1 MTTGVLLLNLGTP
14 DGPDPGSVSRYLG
27 EFLMDPYVIDI
38 PWLARFLLVNGIILR
53 TRPKKSAAAYQKV
66 WTERGSPLLFN
77 TIDLA
82 AKVQIR
88 LGDEFRVAPVMRYG
102 KPSVADALESFR
114 SEGIQSVVVLPL
126 YPQFAEATS
135 TSSVKWVEKEA
146 ARIGFNGKFRFV
158 APFYE
163 RESFLSAFAESVQ
176 ESIAFFQPDH
186 VLFSF
191 HGLPE
196 RHVKKV
202 ERVAGH
208 CFGKMDC
215 CDQMTDA
222 NRDCYRAQCYFTA
235 RKIAEKVGLTNDRYQ
250 VSFQSRLGRTPWIRP
265 YSDHVL
271 QELGEKG
278 KVRKLLVVSPS
289 FVADCLETLEE
300 IEIRSK
306 ADFLRAGGMDLHLV
320 PSLNSTDRWV
330 DSVREMVLE
339 HL

>member
-1 MTTGVLLLNLGTP
+1 MTTGVLLLNLGSP
-14 DGPDPGSVSRYLG
+14 DGPDSTNVRRYLG

-66 WTERGSPLLFN
+66 WTERGSPLLFH

-82 AKVQIR
+82 AKVQDR
-88 LGDEFRVAPVMRYG
+88 LGAEFRVAPVMRYG
-102 KPSVADALESFR
+102 RPSVADSLDAFR
-114 SEGIQSVVVLPL
+114 KDGIHSVIVLPL

-135 TSSVKWVEKEA
+135 ISSVKWVEKEA
-146 ARIGFNGKFRFV
+146 ARIGFTGVFRNV
-158 APFYE
+158 GPFYD
-163 RESFLSAFAESVQ
+163 RESFLNAFAARVKESMR
-176 ESIAFFQPDH
+176 SFHPDH
-186 VLFSF
+186 ILFSF

-202 ERVAGH
+202 ERVPGH
-208 CFGKMDC
+208 CFGNLKC
-215 CDQMTDA
+215 CDRITDA

-235 RKIAEKVGLTNDRYQ
+235 RKIAEKVDLPQAQYE

-265 YSDHVL
+265 YSDLVL

-278 KVRKLLVVSPS
+278 RVRKLLVVSPS

-306 ADFLRAGGMDLHLV
+306 ADFVRAGGLELHLV
-320 PSLNSTDRWV
+320 PSLNSTDLWV
-330 DSVREMVLE
+330 ESVREMILD
-339 HL
+339 HR